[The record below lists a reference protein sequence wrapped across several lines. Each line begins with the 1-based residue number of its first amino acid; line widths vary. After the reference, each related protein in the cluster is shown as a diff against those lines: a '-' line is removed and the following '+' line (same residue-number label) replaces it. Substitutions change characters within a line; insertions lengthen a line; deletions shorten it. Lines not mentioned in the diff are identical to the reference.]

1 MDPRWQ
7 PFPKDSNRSF
17 SVIRHPTATFA
28 QIING
33 TATDA
38 IDLTAYV
45 SAGSKHTSKDA
56 DIKFTYHTQL
66 NGTNQPQTGELIEVQ
81 MLGQTL
87 WVGIIDSI
95 SNYTMESGNHLL
107 SIKAYSRDNT
117 PTWKSI
123 KRVTNLYVA
132 GTPVTLICTDI
143 AAAVGLTPAE
153 IAMPMSSV
161 YTVHTNLQLAN
172 MAAWEML
179 TGVLIS
185 SGLDPFIDARG
196 VLKGISRNLARTA
209 DVVLTEDR
217 VVAITG
223 SKKTSPLTSVRI
235 LWLDPNLS
243 EVLHQDQ
250 VIATATITAGFFQL
264 HQNLDIFFSVD
275 QTQRAK
281 NTYMDIRQSANSGL
295 LAFCT
300 EKYTQFSPTNGQIKV
315 TTSIFAPLLATDAL
329 AGLIAA
335 SFIPD
340 GTVGVIGGATIPI
353 GRLTEEAA
361 QVAILLIMM
370 SLGTGMY
377 DIRGQPYDLVNARNT
392 TEAIAKGVPDWL
404 IKNLDI
410 QNDFVMNE
418 NHAQAFAAREL
429 IYESRA
435 ATSYNAQILDDPRIE
450 PGDIAQLPDGS
461 RIYVTDYER
470 NLSYGSKALLDL
482 TGFRA

>member
-1 MDPRWQ
+1 
-7 PFPKDSNRSF
+7 
-17 SVIRHPTATFA
+17 
-28 QIING
+28 
-33 TATDA
+33 
-38 IDLTAYV
+38 
-45 SAGSKHTSKDA
+45 
-56 DIKFTYHTQL
+56 
-66 NGTNQPQTGELIEVQ
+66 
-81 MLGQTL
+81 
-87 WVGIIDSI
+87 
-95 SNYTMESGNHLL
+95 
-107 SIKAYSRDNT
+107 
-117 PTWKSI
+117 
-123 KRVTNLYVA
+123 
-132 GTPVTLICTDI
+132 
-143 AAAVGLTPAE
+143 
-153 IAMPMSSV
+153 
-161 YTVHTNLQLAN
+161 
-172 MAAWEML
+172 
-179 TGVLIS
+179 
-185 SGLDPFIDARG
+185 
-196 VLKGISRNLARTA
+196 
-209 DVVLTEDR
+209 VVLTEDR

-295 LAFCT
+295 IPFCT
-300 EKYTQFSPTNGQIKV
+300 EKYVQFSPTNGQIQV

-329 AGLIAA
+329 AAIIAS

-340 GTVGVIGGATIPI
+340 GVATGGFIFSAGQTIPY
-353 GRLTEEAA
+353 GRLTEAAA
-361 QVAILLIMM
+361 QVSVMAIMM

-404 IKNLDI
+404 IQNLDI